1 MAVGRRTCDEPSASD
16 SDGGEAKSQPPE
28 KKADV
33 VVVSDDGERGEEDR
47 LKAEVKELR
56 GRWELAS
63 VLNFLTVFQPVI
75 GKDLRIS
82 AEEIE
87 TGLVNPDN
95 SLAQLHI
102 TLLKGIP
109 PASKTLD
116 GSDAW
121 VTVLRRKLSH
131 WWSWVAEGEIPLMA
145 AKGEETSEYK
155 GLDPKRRL
163 LILKALCE
171 IRADQDDTVA
181 YIKDSLKQGTQISSF
196 RKENIG
202 GNGNGTSFWYEGN
215 TIIGHRLYRGV
226 TTFGT
231 KTKSRGKK
239 CLDPPSFQWETLAT
253 DLEEFRKLAD
263 EFSSSEVVAEVA
275 VGKTIKTD
283 AIPALEKIQ
292 KNRESAMKRKQ
303 MQERVL
309 NDCRSSS
316 TRVTRSCRNRR
327 PVNYTYDC
335 NDFERIHDSFGFGA
349 RNEERKSILE
359 FALGHDFIITNTFFK
374 KRDSHFITFKNGRN
388 LRQIDYFLTRF
399 SDSSNQSDGIS
410 LDGVEIEASKKFR
423 YLRSI
428 VQYEGDIEED
438 IQHRIKAG
446 WVKWKNA
453 MRVLCDSKMPIK
465 LKGKFYRTVI
475 CPAMLYGSE
484 CWAIKRQHISKMSV
498 AEMRM
503 LRWMSGHTR
512 MDRIRNEVIRS
523 KVGVAP
529 IEDKVGE
536 GHLRWYEHVQRRP
549 LEAPVC
555 AWEDILIP
563 NTRRGRDNY
572 DRAIWEAI
580 ERTSDPERKTDSDD
594 DLPKRDC
601 AGDAS
606 SGKKD
611 DAMDIDL
618 VQEVDTDDDDYDCSS
633 KGDVD
638 DSDFSDSGKPEL
650 DVKNKNAGCDA
661 PKHFG
666 SRWSLRLAGFTNE
679 SFVEN
684 RYLGTKNRSRQ
695 RPVHNSALDA
705 VVIRDSEDDS

>member
-327 PVNYTYDC
+327 PVNYTYD
-335 NDFERIHDSFGFGA
+335 
-349 RNEERKSILE
+349 
-359 FALGHDFIITNTFFK
+359 
-374 KRDSHFITFKNGRN
+374 
-388 LRQIDYFLTRF
+388 
-399 SDSSNQSDGIS
+399 
-410 LDGVEIEASKKFR
+410 
-423 YLRSI
+423 
-428 VQYEGDIEED
+428 
-438 IQHRIKAG
+438 
-446 WVKWKNA
+446 
-453 MRVLCDSKMPIK
+453 
-465 LKGKFYRTVI
+465 
-475 CPAMLYGSE
+475 
-484 CWAIKRQHISKMSV
+484 
-498 AEMRM
+498 
-503 LRWMSGHTR
+503 
-512 MDRIRNEVIRS
+512 
-523 KVGVAP
+523 
-529 IEDKVGE
+529 
-536 GHLRWYEHVQRRP
+536 
-549 LEAPVC
+549 
-555 AWEDILIP
+555 
-563 NTRRGRDNY
+563 NY